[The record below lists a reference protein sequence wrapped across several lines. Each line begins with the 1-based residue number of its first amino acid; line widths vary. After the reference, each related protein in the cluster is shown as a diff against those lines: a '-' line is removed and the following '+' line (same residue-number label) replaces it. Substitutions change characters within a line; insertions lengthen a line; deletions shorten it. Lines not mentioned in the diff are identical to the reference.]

1 MFCENVTDVV
11 GWIGG
16 NRIRKWTGMEHP
28 LRCELIVLWPTNQM
42 CLPGA
47 ALTSDDPLHFVD
59 FPLCLKISCQQD
71 PHSGWKSTHF
81 SHPITLETHPLRLSR
96 TQLHI
101 WNLTI
106 LHLPEL
112 ISNGGFVLC
121 KQGTLWSQHKSIG
134 TKQPR
139 DALVVYMLNSHTLQ
153 TGTWCQNWWQKTFV
167 FRSLLYDNKG
177 SKYCSAYAGR
187 DKSYMHAMLPYQVL
201 RSWGF
206 VAVRI
211 NKYLFSFIDHFETRN
226 GDAFVFGLFWDG
238 VGFRKFKI
246 KLLII

>member
-153 TGTWCQNWWQKTFV
+153 TGT
-167 FRSLLYDNKG
+167 
-177 SKYCSAYAGR
+177 
-187 DKSYMHAMLPYQVL
+187 
-201 RSWGF
+201 
-206 VAVRI
+206 
-211 NKYLFSFIDHFETRN
+211 
-226 GDAFVFGLFWDG
+226 
-238 VGFRKFKI
+238 
-246 KLLII
+246 